1 MPKYPNEC
9 KVTTKKSESCKANE
23 INLLCNEGIP
33 QLYLSSEL
41 IIHEV
46 VHDCNVFHLYASSS
60 LGYGVCPYAVM
71 SAVRY
76 TAGVPGRYMTC
87 PFLVSG

>member
-1 MPKYPNEC
+1 MPKYPNGC

-46 VHDCNVFHLYASSS
+46 VHDCNVFGSS
-60 LGYGVCPYAVM
+60 AI
-71 SAVRY
+71 
-76 TAGVPGRYMTC
+76 
-87 PFLVSG
+87 